1 MMSSRDRNRIKAQAY
16 QAAAGSLAGELI
28 GQKDII
34 RDMRK
39 MPGDVQAKITQ
50 NAIKPIVK
58 LSTATWKREIK
69 GAKVS
74 GNSNA
79 FRRRYGGTSLRVA
92 LAKSVKSRNPS
103 GKGKK
108 SLRGYSMSAGG
119 VTKHGAKGEATTNA
133 GQIWWLE
140 YGTRPHALG
149 KGSRLGREGG
159 PRGPQHGRRHPG
171 TKPVTHIRKAVDRLK
186 PRALR
191 MFETAVRLG
200 MRSGGE
206 RITAQQFKRM
216 TK

>member
-1 MMSSRDRNRIKAQAY
+1 MMSARDRNRIKAQAY
-16 QAAAGSLAGELI
+16 QAAASSLAGELI

-34 RDMRK
+34 RNMRK

-140 YGTRPHALG
+140 YGTEPHSLG
-149 KGSRLGREGG
+149 N
-159 PRGPQHGRRHPG
+159 GRRHPG

-200 MRSGGE
+200 IRSGGE
-206 RITAQQFKRM
+206 RITAQQFKRI

>member
-1 MMSSRDRNRIKAQAY
+1 MMSARDRNRIKSQAY

-34 RDMRK
+34 RNMKK

-140 YGTRPHALG
+140 YGTKPHSLG
-149 KGSRLGREGG
+149 N
-159 PRGPQHGRRHPG
+159 GRRHPG
-171 TKPVTHIRKAVDRLK
+171 TRPVTHIRKAVDRLK

-191 MFETAVRLG
+191 MFDTAVRLG

-206 RITAQQFKRM
+206 RITAQQYKRM
-216 TK
+216 IK

>member
-1 MMSSRDRNRIKAQAY
+1 MSARERNRMKASAY

-34 RDMRK
+34 RNMKK

-50 NAIKPIVK
+50 TAIKPIVK
-58 LSTATWKREIK
+58 LSTATWKRQIK
-69 GAKVS
+69 SAKVS

-79 FRRRYGGTSLRVA
+79 FRRRYGGTALRVA
-92 LAKSVKSRNPS
+92 LAKSDKARNPS

-140 YGTRPHALG
+140 YGTKPHSLG
-149 KGSRLGREGG
+149 N
-159 PRGPQHGRRHPG
+159 GRRHPG

>member
-1 MMSSRDRNRIKAQAY
+1 MSARDRNRMKASAY

-34 RDMRK
+34 RNMKK

-58 LSTATWKREIK
+58 LSTATWKRQIK
-69 GAKVS
+69 SAKVS

-140 YGTRPHALG
+140 YGTKPHSLG
-149 KGSRLGREGG
+149 N
-159 PRGPQHGRRHPG
+159 GRRHPG

>member
-1 MMSSRDRNRIKAQAY
+1 MSARDRNRMKASAY

-34 RDMRK
+34 RNMKK

-58 LSTATWKREIK
+58 LSTATWKRQIK
-69 GAKVS
+69 SAKVS

-140 YGTRPHALG
+140 YGTKPHSLG
-149 KGSRLGREGG
+149 K
-159 PRGPQHGRRHPG
+159 GRRHPG

>member
-1 MMSSRDRNRIKAQAY
+1 MMSARDRNRIKSQAY

-34 RDMRK
+34 RNMKK

-140 YGTRPHALG
+140 YGTKPHSLG
-149 KGSRLGREGG
+149 N
-159 PRGPQHGRRHPG
+159 GRRHPG
-171 TKPVTHIRKAVDRLK
+171 TRPVTHIRKAVDRLK

-206 RITAQQFKRM
+206 RITAQQYKRM
-216 TK
+216 IK

>member
-1 MMSSRDRNRIKAQAY
+1 MMSARDRNRIKSRAY
-16 QAAAGSLAGELI
+16 QSAAGSFAGELI
-28 GQKDII
+28 GEKDII
-34 RDMRK
+34 RNLKK

-140 YGTRPHALG
+140 YGTGAHSLG
-149 KGSRLGREGG
+149 N
-159 PRGPQHGRRHPG
+159 GRRHPG
-171 TKPVTHIRKAVDRLK
+171 TKPITNIRKSIKRLK

>member
-1 MMSSRDRNRIKAQAY
+1 MSARDRNRIKSQAY

-34 RDMRK
+34 RNMKK

-140 YGTRPHALG
+140 YGTKPHSLG
-149 KGSRLGREGG
+149 N
-159 PRGPQHGRRHPG
+159 GRRHPG
-171 TKPVTHIRKAVDRLK
+171 TKPVTHIRKAVERLK

>member
-1 MMSSRDRNRIKAQAY
+1 MSARDRNRIKSQAY

-34 RDMRK
+34 RNMKK

-140 YGTRPHALG
+140 YGTKPHSLG
-149 KGSRLGREGG
+149 N
-159 PRGPQHGRRHPG
+159 GRRHPG
-171 TKPVTHIRKAVDRLK
+171 TRPVTHIRKAVDRLK

-191 MFETAVRLG
+191 MFDTAVRLG

-206 RITAQQFKRM
+206 RITAQQYKRM
-216 TK
+216 IK

>member
-1 MMSSRDRNRIKAQAY
+1 MKARDRNRIKAQAY

-34 RDMRK
+34 RNMKK

-69 GAKVS
+69 SARVS
-74 GNSNA
+74 GTSNA

-140 YGTRPHALG
+140 FGTKPHSLG
-149 KGSRLGREGG
+149 N
-159 PRGPQHGRRHPG
+159 GRRHPG

>member
-1 MMSSRDRNRIKAQAY
+1 MMSARDRNRIKSRAY

-28 GQKDII
+28 GQKNII
-34 RDMRK
+34 RNMKK

-140 YGTRPHALG
+140 YGTKPHSLG
-149 KGSRLGREGG
+149 N
-159 PRGPQHGRRHPG
+159 GRRHPG
-171 TKPVTHIRKAVDRLK
+171 TRPVTHIRKAVDRLK

-206 RITAQQFKRM
+206 RITAQQYKRM
-216 TK
+216 IK

>member
-1 MMSSRDRNRIKAQAY
+1 MMSARDRNRIKSRAY

-34 RDMRK
+34 RNMKK

-140 YGTRPHALG
+140 YGTKPHSLG
-149 KGSRLGREGG
+149 N
-159 PRGPQHGRRHPG
+159 GRRHPG
-171 TKPVTHIRKAVDRLK
+171 TRPVTHIRKAVDRLK

-206 RITAQQFKRM
+206 RITAQQYKRM
-216 TK
+216 IK

>member
-1 MMSSRDRNRIKAQAY
+1 MISARDRNRIKAKAY

-34 RDMRK
+34 RNMKK
-39 MPGDVQAKITQ
+39 MSGDVQAKITQ

-140 YGTRPHALG
+140 YGTKPHSL
-149 KGSRLGREGG
+149 RN
-159 PRGPQHGRRHPG
+159 GRRHPG
-171 TKPVTHIRKAVDRLK
+171 TRPVTHIRKAVDRLK

-206 RITAQQFKRM
+206 RITAQQYKRM
-216 TK
+216 IK

>member
-1 MMSSRDRNRIKAQAY
+1 MMSARDRNRIKSQAY

-34 RDMRK
+34 RNMKK
-39 MPGDVQAKITQ
+39 MPGDVQGKITQ

-140 YGTRPHALG
+140 YGTKPHSLG
-149 KGSRLGREGG
+149 N
-159 PRGPQHGRRHPG
+159 GRRHPG
-171 TKPVTHIRKAVDRLK
+171 TKPVTHIRKAVERLK

>member
-1 MMSSRDRNRIKAQAY
+1 MSARDRNRIKSQAY

-34 RDMRK
+34 RNMKK

-140 YGTRPHALG
+140 YGTKPHSLG
-149 KGSRLGREGG
+149 N
-159 PRGPQHGRRHPG
+159 GRRHPG
-171 TKPVTHIRKAVDRLK
+171 TRPVTHIRKAVDRLK

-216 TK
+216 TR

>member
-1 MMSSRDRNRIKAQAY
+1 MMSARDRNRIKSQAY

-34 RDMRK
+34 RNMKK

-140 YGTRPHALG
+140 YGTKPHSLG
-149 KGSRLGREGG
+149 N
-159 PRGPQHGRRHPG
+159 GRRHPG
-171 TKPVTHIRKAVDRLK
+171 TKPVTHIRKAVERLK

>member
-1 MMSSRDRNRIKAQAY
+1 MMSARDRNRIKSQAY

-34 RDMRK
+34 RNMKK

-140 YGTRPHALG
+140 YGTKPHSLG
-149 KGSRLGREGG
+149 N
-159 PRGPQHGRRHPG
+159 GRRHPG
-171 TKPVTHIRKAVDRLK
+171 TRPVTHIRKAVDRLK

-216 TK
+216 TR

>member
-1 MMSSRDRNRIKAQAY
+1 MSARDRNRIKSRAY

-28 GQKDII
+28 GQKDLV
-34 RDMRK
+34 RNLKK
-39 MPGDVQAKITQ
+39 MSGDVQSKITQ

-108 SLRGYSMSAGG
+108 SLRGYSVSSGG
-119 VTKHGAKGEATTNA
+119 VTSHGGKGEATTNA

-140 YGTRPHALG
+140 YGTKAHSLG
-149 KGSRLGREGG
+149 KGSRIGREGG
-159 PRGPQHGRRHPG
+159 PRGPQYGRRHPG
-171 TKPVTHIRKAVDRLK
+171 TKPVTRTRQAIDRLK

-216 TK
+216 TR

>member
-1 MMSSRDRNRIKAQAY
+1 MKASAY

-34 RDMRK
+34 RNMKK

-58 LSTATWKREIK
+58 LSTATWKRQIK
-69 GAKVS
+69 SAKVS

-140 YGTRPHALG
+140 YGTKPHSLG
-149 KGSRLGREGG
+149 K
-159 PRGPQHGRRHPG
+159 GRRHPG

>member
-1 MMSSRDRNRIKAQAY
+1 MMSARDRNRIKSQAY

-34 RDMRK
+34 RNMKK

-140 YGTRPHALG
+140 YGTKAHSLG
-149 KGSRLGREGG
+149 N
-159 PRGPQHGRRHPG
+159 GRRHPG

-191 MFETAVRLG
+191 MFEMAVRLG

-216 TK
+216 TR

>member
-1 MMSSRDRNRIKAQAY
+1 MSARDRNRMKASAY
-16 QAAAGSLAGELI
+16 QAAAGALAGELI

-34 RDMRK
+34 RNMKK

-58 LSTATWKREIK
+58 LSTATWKRQIK
-69 GAKVS
+69 SAKVS

-119 VTKHGAKGEATTNA
+119 GTKHGAKGEATTNA

-140 YGTRPHALG
+140 YGTKPHSLG
-149 KGSRLGREGG
+149 N
-159 PRGPQHGRRHPG
+159 GRRHPG

>member
-1 MMSSRDRNRIKAQAY
+1 MSARDRNRIKAQAY

-34 RDMRK
+34 RNMRK

-58 LSTATWKREIK
+58 LSTSTWKREIK

-140 YGTRPHALG
+140 YGTKPHSLG
-149 KGSRLGREGG
+149 N
-159 PRGPQHGRRHPG
+159 GRRHPG

>member
-1 MMSSRDRNRIKAQAY
+1 MMSARDRNRIKAQAY
-16 QAAAGSLAGELI
+16 QATAGSLAGELI

-34 RDMRK
+34 RNMRK

-140 YGTRPHALG
+140 YGTKPHSLG
-149 KGSRLGREGG
+149 N
-159 PRGPQHGRRHPG
+159 GRRHPG
-171 TKPVTHIRKAVDRLK
+171 TKPVTHIRKAVERLK
-186 PRALR
+186 PRARR

-200 MRSGGE
+200 IRSGGE